1 MYDLMI
7 SLLAPAEPRHEIDH
21 WVEQQVERL
30 RDAGKPHDLLLGRLV
45 RARPH
50 RGGDW
55 LIKVDRRT
63 RPGPPENDVVLA
75 AIVIDLER
83 LGLRPAL
90 YASTGRRKTLA
101 DARRPSHPPARVAA
115 RHGQRGRRSP
125 PG

>member
-7 SLLAPAEPRHEIDH
+7 SLLAPAEPHEIDH
-21 WVEQQVERL
+21 WVEEQVERL
-30 RDAGKPHDLLLGRLV
+30 RHAGEPHDLLLGRLV

-55 LIKVDRRT
+55 LIKVDRRA
-63 RPGPPENDVVLA
+63 RAGPPEQDVVLA

-90 YASTGRRKTLA
+90 FAGTGRPKTLA
-101 DARRPSHPPARVAA
+101 DARRPSHPPARLTE
-115 RHGQRGRRSP
+115 RHGQRARRSP
-125 PG
+125 PS

>member
-7 SLLAPAEPRHEIDH
+7 SLLAPADPHEIDQ
-21 WVEQQVERL
+21 WVEEQVERL

-50 RGGDW
+50 RGGHW
-55 LIKVDRRT
+55 LIKVDRRA
-63 RPGPPENDVVLA
+63 RPGPPDKDVVLA

-90 YASTGRRKTLA
+90 YAGTGRPRTLA
-101 DARRPSHPPARVAA
+101 DVRRPSHPPARQTE
-115 RHGQRGRRSP
+115 RHGQRVRRSP
-125 PG
+125 PT

>member
-7 SLLAPAEPRHEIDH
+7 SLLAPAEAHEIDP
-21 WVEQQVERL
+21 WVEEQVKRL
-30 RDAGKPHDLLLGRLV
+30 RDAGKPHDVLLGRLV

-55 LIKVDRRT
+55 LIKVDRRA
-63 RPGPPENDVVLA
+63 RAGPPEQDVVLA

-90 YASTGRRKTLA
+90 YASTGRPRTLA
-101 DARRPSHPPARVAA
+101 EARRPSHPPARPAE
-115 RHGQRGRRSP
+115 RHGQRARRSP
-125 PG
+125 PT